1 MSEPRVTWNAALGL
15 CRQEGPGHTA
25 PVAALPA
32 VHNAVLTASH
42 LCHRA
47 QVGRLEAVELMTAL
61 KSIRAMQ
68 ETAPGERQG
77 CLRWYWEEPAT
88 EDTNA
93 SFFIGLS
100 LQLLYLAEGNRLP
113 AEARAEIRAI
123 NAGLAGW
130 FEHELTAAHPRY
142 PNKCLGDLVCGW
154 LAAEVLERAPSDRLR
169 QTTQEWCEYWR
180 REHWGWGEHMSD
192 IYSMVLLT
200 EISALL
206 QFSRQLPA
214 DLRSDLRGLMAD
226 LLAIE
231 DAYAGGPRVPQI
243 RSYAFDESPSAMGFR
258 RFIAPRVAD
267 ADPAIRSRLL
277 AEVFGPWFFHAGWRE
292 LAPAPGAARSWVEI
306 PCHGGTV
313 ARAVVRPD
321 LRLGAM
327 SQYPVMAGVDQQ
339 TWGLSWQTFPA
350 AFWRPAGDWGFWR
363 WITRTGDRERA
374 HPALDRASAYLGN
387 ALAAQLEP
395 PPVPRLVSTLT
406 PQGYLEMERT
416 LPVPA
421 GADWDEVTDAFCL
434 ISSGAE
440 VRVEGARLHLIWP
453 DARVILRWANHGA
466 PHWVAGPGGGR
477 WQVRYPR
484 EALAGRTEI
493 THCWTATI
501 A

>member
-1 MSEPRVTWNAALGL
+1 MSEPRATWNAALGL

-32 VHNAVLTASH
+32 VHNGVLTASH

-47 QVGRLEAVELMTAL
+47 QAGRLETAELMAAL
-61 KSIRAMQ
+61 RSLRAMQ

-88 EDTNA
+88 VDTNA
-93 SFFIGLS
+93 SFFIGIA
-100 LQLLYLAEGNRLP
+100 LQLLYLAEGARLP
-113 AEARAEIRAI
+113 EEARAEIRGI
-123 NAGLAGW
+123 NAGLAVW
-130 FEHELTAAHPRY
+130 FEHELVAAHPRY
-142 PNKCLGDLVCGW
+142 PNKCMGDLVGGW
-154 LAAEVLERAPSDRLR
+154 LAAEVLGRAPSDRLS
-169 QTTQEWCEYWR
+169 QTTQAWCDYWR

-192 IYSMVLLT
+192 IYTMVLLT

-206 QFSRQLPA
+206 LFSRHLPA
-214 DLRSDLRGLMAD
+214 DLRRTLVGLMTD

-231 DAYAGGPRVPQI
+231 DGYAGGPRVPQI
-243 RSYAFDESPSAMGFR
+243 RSYAFDESPPAMGFR
-258 RFIAPRVAD
+258 RFIAPPPEDVD
-267 ADPAIRSRLL
+267 LAIRTRLL
-277 AEVFGPWFFHAGWRE
+277 AEVFGPWLYRAGWRE
-292 LAPAPGAARSWVEI
+292 LAPPPAAARPWLEI
-306 PCHGGTV
+306 PCHGGAV
-313 ARAVVRPD
+313 ARAVVRPG

-327 SQYPVMAGVDQQ
+327 SQYPVMAGVDHA

-363 WITRTGDRERA
+363 WITRAGDRTRA

-387 ALAAQLEP
+387 ALTDRLDP
-395 PPVPRLVSTLT
+395 PPVPRLVTTLT
-406 PQGYLEMERT
+406 PEGYLEMFRT
-416 LPVPA
+416 LPVPV
-421 GADWDEVTDAFCL
+421 GADWEEVTDAFCL
-434 ISSGAE
+434 IGSDAE

-453 DARVILRWANHGA
+453 DARVIVRWANHGA
-466 PHWVAGPGGGR
+466 PHWVAQPGGGR

-493 THCWTATI
+493 THSWTVTI